1 MIFDQENEEA
11 SQTIEAL
18 VPMVDLFAVLAI
30 VFMIYASDEITI
42 TELTTA
48 KQMQEVAETVEKMQ
62 EVVEVIQRES
72 QERIAEV
79 EKESE
84 EKIKEIVELYESD
97 PKFVLAKEA
106 DKTLEEVKEKRRKKA
121 EELVLAFSAMLE
133 AQQSQAADEYENLV
147 VSIEQKHQ
155 DALSQELVD
164 LDEQKQNELEIEKQ
178 ELRAEVEVEKSQLKQ
193 EQIEIVEKCSKKVC
207 RHWLNRKQSWR

>member
-1 MIFDQENEEA
+1 MIFDQQDMKE

-48 KQMQEVAETVEKMQ
+48 TKMQ
-62 EVVEVIQRES
+62 EIVETIDEMKQVVESIEKDS

-79 EKESE
+79 ERESE
-84 EKIKEIVELYESD
+84 ERIKEILDQYEND

-106 DKTLEEVKEKRRKKA
+106 DKTLEEIKEARRKKA
-121 EELVLAFSAMLE
+121 EELVMAFTAMLE
-133 AQQSQAADEYENLV
+133 AQQDQSADEYEEV
-147 VSIEQKHQ
+147 P
-155 DALSQELVD
+155 ELKKRRPAED
-164 LDEQKQNELEIEKQ
+164 DEYDSVPKKRTAEAPAKKRPSADEL
-178 ELRAEVEVEKSQLKQ
+178 
-193 EQIEIVEKCSKKVC
+193 KKV
-207 RHWLNRKQSWR
+207 L